1 MFVQGVCV
9 FEKDL
14 ADHRLPGFPLRTTH
28 KTLGQIQQSEQC
40 NMFVQGVRVCVFLCE
55 RGRTPA
61 KCGCKNGCKIT
72 CFLKIFTHLCL

>member
-40 NMFVQGVRVCVFLCE
+40 NMFVQGVCVCFCVKGDERRQNVDAKMDVKLHVF
-55 RGRTPA
+55 
-61 KCGCKNGCKIT
+61 
-72 CFLKIFTHLCL
+72 